1 MPYKDSLF
9 SLKIE
14 MAYKE
19 TLFSL
24 HIEMAYKETFFF
36 FFFFTQNGTIML
48 TYLSTTLISNIRI
61 KTIVLSLITQNILL

>member
-24 HIEMAYKETFFF
+24 HIEMAYKET